1 MYAPEFVF
9 GIASAELASRYIT
22 SSLEIETIAHKISML
37 LQSNYSGE
45 NSENIRSAAEAFM
58 HSMLEAGIEN
68 SDAIL
73 LNYQYEKF
81 LYKGNGKIRNWSP
94 MFGDP
99 MQGIK
104 KKLYTPT
111 IVNRDFKAFVYRTKQ
126 SGAYNCPPGWS
137 LSTQT
142 TNAFLNKLGNLEVSA
157 FDIIKSSD

>member
-22 SSLEIETIAHKISML
+22 SSLEIETIAYKISIL
-37 LQSNYSGE
+37 LQSNYSSE
-45 NSENIRSAAEAFM
+45 NSENIKSTAESFM

-111 IVNRDFKAFVYRTKQ
+111 IVNRDFK
-126 SGAYNCPPGWS
+126 GWS
-137 LSTQT
+137 LSSQT

-157 FDIIKSSD
+157 FDIITSSD